1 MDTIEIRIK
10 RNHQLSEFQKS
21 VIIGCILGDG
31 HLLKTTRGFC
41 LRINHSLKQ
50 KALVDWKHTALKEI
64 STPPKVYKNSYYF
77 RTVSHPIM
85 LYYRKLFYRGK
96 CKVIPQEL
104 AVYMNPVMLAVWIM
118 DDGTNELGHSKCL
131 RINTQCFSLEDQL
144 RLIKILRE
152 KFGIITTLN
161 RDKDRFRLRVKKES
175 MEKLIGLIEPY
186 IIKEMYYKI
195 AP

>member
-10 RNHQLSEFQKS
+10 RNHQLSEFQES

-41 LRINHSLKQ
+41 LKINHSLKQ
-50 KALVDWKHTALKEI
+50 KALVDWKYTALKEI

-96 CKVIPQEL
+96 CKVIPKEL
-104 AVYMNPVMLAVWIM
+104 AAYMNPVVLAVWIM

-131 RINTQCFSLEDQL
+131 RINT
-144 RLIKILRE
+144 
-152 KFGIITTLN
+152 
-161 RDKDRFRLRVKKES
+161 
-175 MEKLIGLIEPY
+175 
-186 IIKEMYYKI
+186 
-195 AP
+195 

>member
-1 MDTIEIRIK
+1 MDTIEIRTK
-10 RNHQLSEFQKS
+10 RNSQLNEFQKS

-31 HLLKTTRGFC
+31 YLLKTTRGFC

-50 KALVDWKHTALKEI
+50 KALVDWKYTALKEI

-96 CKVIPQEL
+96 CKVIPREL
-104 AVYMNPVMLAVWIM
+104 AVHMNSVVLAVWIM

-144 RLIKILRE
+144 RLIQILRE

-175 MEKLIGLIEPY
+175 MEKLISLIKPY